1 MTWGPLQITTFGSG
15 HKFNYNNFRNVSNYV
30 IKNTSTSSVDAE
42 NNYWGTTSTSE
53 IASNIY
59 DQSDNFELGAVDY
72 SPYSNSLI
80 TTAPISPPTN
90 TSASAGS
97 SNFTLS
103 WSANSESDLT
113 GYKVYWDTDSGH
125 PYANVQDVGNV
136 TSKTISG
143 LSSGTT
149 YFVTVTA
156 YDSTY
161 SSGNDNSSTII
172 NENQTAGNE
181 SWYAEEK
188 TVVSN

>member
-1 MTWGPLQITTFGSG
+1 MDYGTVT
-15 HKFNYNNFRNVSNYV
+15 Y
-30 IKNTSTSSVDAE
+30 SS
-42 NNYWGTTSTSE
+42 YL
-53 IASNIY
+53 SNIS
-59 DQSDNFELGAVDY
+59 QQ
-72 SPYSNSLI
+72 P
-80 TTAPISPPTN
+80 PISPPTN

-97 SNFTLS
+97 SSFTLS

-125 PYANVQDVGNV
+125 PYANVQDVSNV

-149 YFVTVTA
+149 YYVTVTA
-156 YDSTY
+156 YDGTY

>member
-1 MTWGPLQITTFGSG
+1 MVYNDDFDLGLVD
-15 HKFNYNNFRNVSNYV
+15 FNPYQ
-30 IKNTSTSSVDAE
+30 SSLYTA
-42 NNYWGTTSTSE
+42 
-53 IASNIY
+53 
-59 DQSDNFELGAVDY
+59 
-72 SPYSNSLI
+72 
-80 TTAPISPPTN
+80 APIYPPTN

-97 SNFTLS
+97 SSFTLS

-149 YFVTVTA
+149 YYVTVTA